1 MGFGTPVVFSKIFY
15 HPPLIVFFFFFSRI
29 TLPCPLCSL
38 STGINTLHLGR
49 APLLSFL
56 IVHNLF
62 YSSYPVL
69 PLTEVQKNIIV
80 INNAP
85 MEFLRD
91 INHGLAYIR
100 YFQTAWPYNVPHTE
114 IVNVLH
120 TFGLVIVS
128 HSCSSYQHLSDFSL
142 PS

>member
-15 HPPLIVFFFFFSRI
+15 YPSLIVFLLSSSRI

-38 STGINTLHLGR
+38 STGIDTLHLGR
-49 APLLSFL
+49 APLPSLL
-56 IVHNLF
+56 IVHNLS

-69 PLTEVQKNIIV
+69 PLTEVQKNITV
-80 INNAP
+80 INNAS

-91 INHGLAYIR
+91 INHGLAYIC
-100 YFQTAWPYNVPHTE
+100 YFQTAWPYNVSHTE

-128 HSCSSYQHLSDFSL
+128 CSCSSY
-142 PS
+142 